1 MSTMI
6 DTDVAAGLLR
16 EHSLRVTAP
25 RVAVLRELSAHPHA
39 DVDTITRATRERLG
53 SVSTQAVY
61 DILGALAAQGMV
73 RKFEPAGH
81 PARYELELG
90 DNHHHLVCRACGSLT
105 DVDCAVGGAPCLTP
119 AGDEHLTHGFVVDEA
134 EVIYWGLCAACAQG
148 SDDPNRTT

>member
-6 DTDVAAGLLR
+6 DTDAAADLLR
-16 EHSLRVTAP
+16 GHSLRVTAP

-90 DNHHHLVCRACGSLT
+90 DNHHHLVCRTCGTML
-105 DVDCAVGGAPCLTP
+105 DVECAPGAAPCLD
-119 AGDEHLTHGFVVDEA
+119 AADDHGFAIDEA
-134 EVIYWGLCAACAQG
+134 EVIYWGTCPACAEAA
-148 SDDPNRTT
+148 TH

>member
-1 MSTMI
+1 MSTTI
-6 DTDVAAGLLR
+6 DTDTAADLLR

-61 DILGALAAQGMV
+61 DILGVLAAQGMV

-90 DNHHHLVCRACGSLT
+90 DNHHHLVCRTCGTML
-105 DVDCAVGGAPCLTP
+105 DVECAPGAAPCLD
-119 AGDEHLTHGFVVDEA
+119 AADDHGFAIDEA
-134 EVIYWGLCAACAQG
+134 EVIYWGTCPACAEAAT
-148 SDDPNRTT
+148 P